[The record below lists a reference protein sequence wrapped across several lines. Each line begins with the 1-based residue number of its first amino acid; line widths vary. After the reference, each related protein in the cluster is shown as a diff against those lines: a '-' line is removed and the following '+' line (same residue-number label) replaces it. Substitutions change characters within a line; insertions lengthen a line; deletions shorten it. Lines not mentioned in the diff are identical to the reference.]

1 MNWGTSMEWNREG
14 EGDRYWG
21 KLEVKR
27 SGLLYGNYGESQG
40 KDLVFVVVG
49 KKQMKGM
56 ESMKMNRGRVWC
68 TCLFGC
74 HFSSVAALS
83 FGVGWGIAIRGVL
96 LCLTMQLP
104 FL

>member
-1 MNWGTSMEWNREG
+1 MHIGSIHELRHKHGVKYREG

-56 ESMKMNRGRVWC
+56 ESMKMNRGRV
-68 TCLFGC
+68 
-74 HFSSVAALS
+74 
-83 FGVGWGIAIRGVL
+83 
-96 LCLTMQLP
+96 
-104 FL
+104 